1 MPTSS
6 GDQGKLLGELVPQ
19 GGGDPI
25 PLRKEHLLVGRR
37 ENCDIVLRFGNVSS
51 NHCELT
57 LESGYW
63 FVKDL
68 GSRNGTRLNGYR
80 ITKKRMD
87 PGDTL
92 SIAKRDYKAVYSP
105 TDLGA
110 EGPPPDVDV
119 MVEIMSHSLL
129 EGAGLSRKKRQQSE
143 GRVGLNR
150 PRPADQAAPSSTAA
164 PHTDEDEP
172 GAPSEEAEAQTP
184 RSPAA
189 SPSQPAAPPP
199 SSSVLDESGSD
210 ASPGND
216 AADGEGPD
224 EYQLAPE

>member
-1 MPTSS
+1 MSTSS
-6 GDQGKLLGELVPQ
+6 GDREKLLGELVPQ

-25 PLRKEHLLVGRR
+25 PLLKERLMVGRR
-37 ENCDIVLRFGNVSS
+37 ETCDVILRFGNVSS

-92 SIAKRDYKAVYSP
+92 SIAKRDYKARYTPSE
-105 TDLGA
+105 LGA

-119 MVEIMSHSLL
+119 MTEIMSQSLL
-129 EGAGLSRKKRQQSE
+129 EGAGLARQSRQKAS
-143 GRVGLNR
+143 GRVGLK
-150 PRPADQAAPSSTAA
+150 PTDSS
-164 PHTDEDEP
+164 
-172 GAPSEEAEAQTP
+172 
-184 RSPAA
+184 
-189 SPSQPAAPPP
+189 
-199 SSSVLDESGSD
+199 
-210 ASPGND
+210 D
-216 AADGEGPD
+216 AADPADADEAVLDVGSVTDSPDDADSSATPTQDVAADEASGTGDDNEPD
-224 EYQLAPE
+224 EYNLAPE

>member
-1 MPTSS
+1 MSTSS
-6 GDQGKLLGELVPQ
+6 GEDEKLLGELVPQ

-25 PLRKEHLLVGRR
+25 PLRKDRLMVGRR
-37 ENCDIVLRFGNVSS
+37 ENCDIILRFGNVSS

-92 SIAKRDYKAVYSP
+92 SIAKRDYKAKYSP
-105 TDLGA
+105 AELGA

-119 MVEIMSHSLL
+119 MVEIMSQSLL
-129 EGAGLSRKKRQQSE
+129 EGAGLARQSRQESQ
-143 GRVGLNR
+143 GRVGAKK
-150 PRPADQAAPSSTAA
+150 PT
-164 PHTDEDEP
+164 
-172 GAPSEEAEAQTP
+172 
-184 RSPAA
+184 
-189 SPSQPAAPPP
+189 
-199 SSSVLDESGSD
+199 D
-210 ASPGND
+210 ASD
-216 AADGEGPD
+216 AADDAADEGTPAAVDDVAATDPLGDVDAAPANETSQGTSDQASDAADDDQPD
-224 EYQLAPE
+224 EYNLAPE